1 VNVTTIDSQLQQA
14 PLEVRSDDAVIRD
27 YNNLFGYF
35 WSFSPE
41 LTGMHYMNTDKE
53 EEAIMTKWISDA
65 LWARGYPSK
74 VDLSG
79 TTVYGG
85 IVLDNVT
92 LDNLFEPPT
101 LPGGS
106 SKKKRPQKSREVRLA
121 KKRKVVVEER
131 SQEEAVDGFEANEP
145 DQEEA
150 VDGFEANALEGFD
163 GEVGDARSSSTL
175 TSLPDEPEKDWQA
188 APHRQRP
195 RSLVMATPAWTTR
208 MQRVI
213 QDSAIP
219 AEAQEQL
226 LEGMISAWVDFI
238 RDP

>member
-92 LDNLFEPPT
+92 LNNLFEPPT
-101 LPGGS
+101 LPGDS

-131 SQEEAVDGFEANEP
+131 SQEEAVDGFEAN
-145 DQEEA
+145 
-150 VDGFEANALEGFD
+150 ALEGFD
-163 GEVGDARSSSTL
+163 GEAGDARSSSTL

>member
-92 LDNLFEPPT
+92 LNNLFEPPT
-101 LPGGS
+101 LPGDS

-121 KKRKVVVEER
+121 KKRKVVVEP
-131 SQEEAVDGFEANEP
+131 S
-145 DQEEA
+145 QEEA

-163 GEVGDARSSSTL
+163 GEAGDARSSSTL
-175 TSLPDEPEKDWQA
+175 TSLPDEAEEDRQA
-188 APHRQRP
+188 ALHRQRP
-195 RSLVMATPAWTTR
+195 RSLIMATPAWTAR
-208 MQRVI
+208 MQQVI
-213 QDSAIP
+213 QGSAIP
-219 AEAQEQL
+219 ARRK
-226 LEGMISAWVDFI
+226 ISSW
-238 RDP
+238 RG

>member
-1 VNVTTIDSQLQQA
+1 MNAAIIDSQLQQA
-14 PLEVRSDDAVIRD
+14 PLEVRSDDAVIGD

-35 WSFSPE
+35 WSFSPD
-41 LTGMHYMNTDKE
+41 LTGMHYMNTDKDE
-53 EEAIMTKWISDA
+53 EDIKTKWISDA

-92 LDNLFEPPT
+92 LNNLFEPPT

-121 KKRKVVVEER
+121 KKRKVVVEEP
-131 SQEEAVDGFEANEP
+131 SQEEAVDGFGADEP
-145 DQEEA
+145 SQEEA
-150 VDGFEANALEGFD
+150 VGGFEADALEGFD
-163 GEVGDARSSSTL
+163 GEAGDGSSSSTL
-175 TSLPDEPEKDWQA
+175 TSLPDEPEDDRHVA
-188 APHRQRP
+188 SHRQRP
-195 RSLVMATPAWTTR
+195 RSLIIATPAWTAR

-213 QDSAIP
+213 QGSAIP
-219 AEAQEQL
+219 AEAQDQL

>member
-92 LDNLFEPPT
+92 LNNLFEPPT
-101 LPGGS
+101 LPGDS

-121 KKRKVVVEER
+121 KKRKVVVEP
-131 SQEEAVDGFEANEP
+131 SQEEAF
-145 DQEEA
+145 
-150 VDGFEANALEGFD
+150 DGFEANALEGFD
-163 GEVGDARSSSTL
+163 GEAGDARSSSTL
-175 TSLPDEPEKDWQA
+175 TSLPDEAEEDRQA
-188 APHRQRP
+188 ALHRQRP
-195 RSLVMATPAWTTR
+195 RSLIMATPAWTAR
-208 MQRVI
+208 MQQVI
-213 QDSAIP
+213 QGSAIP
-219 AEAQEQL
+219 ARRK
-226 LEGMISAWVDFI
+226 ISSW
-238 RDP
+238 RG